1 MAINI
6 NTLFADIIDTPEQR
20 QEKLLQQGMTQGR
33 LLSSNLTGLART
45 AAPLAQMAGQLGV
58 QRNED
63 LRRAVQ
69 PMLGLD
75 PRTTGE
81 RLADQLKDIDTSNPQ
96 GLLKAAQAVQQ
107 IDPVRAAALRQAAT
121 EQVKADEDRERRIRI
136 ETMQIES
143 AERAAK
149 DEKAQQAARS
159 TQAQMYRIAGMPE
172 ADVKAFETGAMSP
185 AQMAELKIKYNESLT
200 KNNSKIANMTP
211 FTQREEEMA
220 REYIKANRSDEWEE
234 IQKLKKDP
242 DGWWQNQFDELRSPR
257 FTEADLFREAAVIQ
271 ALADNK
277 MMFDEAIDRA
287 FQTLPLGGVRQIQG
301 FSAAQNQ
308 MIGQQ
313 LGVVPRTTPQVNT
326 TALAG
331 EEATAGFSNDAV
343 DRLVAGIEARD
354 SAGVTPPPSAEP
366 SAPREPV
373 SFANAVRRTFG
384 FDAQPASA
392 PRDPVDRVSLNEA
405 LQRSFNLGLP
415 PMQGVS
421 PEAMRGLDAAVNVPD
436 SLPAPPRTLPEGQIP
451 YAEAVGQTR
460 QVGYSSVPEL
470 ANEPV
475 SMGYQELVQAT
486 NAMREIPV
494 TDLQSSKDKRNA
506 GSFNDYLKATQ
517 ELNFPVLPTVAK
529 TIREIPA
536 VSNAMMMT
544 MSAIY
549 TTLSSREGIEGAI
562 DATVKSTLDSTA
574 NLVSSLVKGQS
585 NTREQGEDLIVYAE
599 SAQDQLDAL
608 RKQLGRVSAPARKNI
623 NQGITA
629 LNELLKTYK
638 RELKVAAR

>member
-1 MAINI
+1 M
-6 NTLFADIIDTPEQR
+6 
-20 QEKLLQQGMTQGR
+20 
-33 LLSSNLTGLART
+33 
-45 AAPLAQMAGQLGV
+45 
-58 QRNED
+58 
-63 LRRAVQ
+63 
-69 PMLGLD
+69 
-75 PRTTGE
+75 
-81 RLADQLKDIDTSNPQ
+81 
-96 GLLKAAQAVQQ
+96 
-107 IDPVRAAALRQAAT
+107 
-121 EQVKADEDRERRIRI
+121 
-136 ETMQIES
+136 
-143 AERAAK
+143 
-149 DEKAQQAARS
+149 
-159 TQAQMYRIAGMPE
+159 
-172 ADVKAFETGAMSP
+172 
-185 AQMAELKIKYNESLT
+185 
-200 KNNSKIANMTP
+200 
-211 FTQREEEMA
+211 
-220 REYIKANRSDEWEE
+220 
-234 IQKLKKDP
+234 
-242 DGWWQNQFDELRSPR
+242 
-257 FTEADLFREAAVIQ
+257 FREAAVIQ

-277 MMFDEAIDRA
+277 IMFDEAIDRA
-287 FQTLPLGGVRQIQG
+287 FQSLPLGGVRRTQG

-366 SAPREPV
+366 NAEPSAPREPV

-392 PRDPVDRVSLNEA
+392 PRDPVDKVSFNEA
-405 LQRSFNLGLP
+405 LQRSFDLGL
-415 PMQGVS
+415 
-421 PEAMRGLDAAVNVPD
+421 
-436 SLPAPPRTLPEGQIP
+436 PPRTLPEGQIP

-494 TDLQSSKDKRNA
+494 TNLQSSKDKRNA
-506 GSFNDYLKATQ
+506 GSFNDYLKATE

-536 VSNAMMMT
+536 VSSAMMMT

-608 RKQLGRVSAPARKNI
+608 QKQLGRVSAPARKNI
-623 NQGITA
+623 NQGIAA

>member
-1 MAINI
+1 MSAINI
-6 NTLFADIIDTPEQR
+6 QSLFADIIDTPEQR
-20 QEKLLQQGMTQGR
+20 KQKMLQQGMMEGQM
-33 LLSSNLTGLART
+33 LSSGLTGRAR
-45 AAPLAQMAGQLGV
+45 ALAPLAQMAGQLGV

-69 PMLGLD
+69 PMLGID

-81 RLADQLKDIDTSNPQ
+81 RLSDQLKDIDTSNPQ
-96 GLLKAAQAVQQ
+96 GLLKAAQAIQQ

-121 EQVKADEDRERRIRI
+121 EQVKANEDRERRIRI

-143 AERAAK
+143 AERAAT
-149 DEKAQQAARS
+149 DEKAQQEARS
-159 TQAQMYRIAGMPE
+159 EQAQMYRIAGMPE
-172 ADVKAFETGAMSP
+172 ADIKAFETGAMSP

-200 KNNSKIANMTP
+200 KNNSRIANMTP

-220 REYIKANRSDEWEE
+220 REYIKSNRSDEWEE

-242 DGWWQNQFDELRSPR
+242 DGWWQETTGIGSPR

-277 MMFDEAIDRA
+277 IMFDEAIDRA

-313 LGVVPRTTPQVNT
+313 LGAVPRTTPQVNT

-331 EEATAGFSNDAV
+331 EPSTTGFSNDAV
-343 DRLVAGIEARD
+343 DRLVAGIEAR
-354 SAGVTPPPSAEP
+354 SAAGVTPQPSAEP

-384 FDAQPASA
+384 MDAQPAPAS
-392 PRDPVDRVSLNEA
+392 
-405 LQRSFNLGLP
+405 QRSFNLGLP

-436 SLPAPPRTLPEGQIP
+436 SIAAPPRTLPEGQIP

-608 RKQLGRVSAPARKNI
+608 QKQLGRVSAPARKNI
-623 NQGITA
+623 NQGIAA